1 MSDPFEA
8 PQWPPPSPH
17 GAPPPAQYAGTP
29 GQHGT
34 PPAGQHGGP
43 GAVPYGAPPGQYGG
57 PGGGQSGRPQPGQY
71 AGLPGQHAGLPG
83 QYAQPGYGYPAPRRT
98 NALAVAAMIVGIL
111 WLYWIGSVLALVFGY
126 VARAQIK
133 RSGEA
138 GNGMALAGIVLGWIG
153 VGIFVL
159 LVIGLAADTV
169 PIYN

>member
-1 MSDPFEA
+1 MLPCAPEHRRGATGRVRPFDA
-8 PQWPPPSPH
+8 PQCPPPSPY
-17 GAPPPAQYAGTP
+17 GAPPPAQYAGP
-29 GQHGT
+29 GQHGE
-34 PPAGQHGGP
+34 PLGQYAGPGGGQHGGP
-43 GAVPYGAPPGQYGG
+43 PPGQY
-57 PGGGQSGRPQPGQY
+57 
-71 AGLPGQHAGLPG
+71 AGLPG

-153 VGIFVL
+153 VGILVL